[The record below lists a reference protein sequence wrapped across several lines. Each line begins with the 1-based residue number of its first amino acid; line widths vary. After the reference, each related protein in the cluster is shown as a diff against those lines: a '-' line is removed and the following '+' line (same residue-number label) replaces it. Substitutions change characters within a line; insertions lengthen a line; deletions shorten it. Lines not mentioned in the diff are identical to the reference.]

1 MLNSSFLFLSN
12 ISELR
17 PVSVSPPFPATVEKL
32 LFLMQEAQQKSG
44 NLGVSPP
51 QILLCRLGQVP
62 TLSAL

>member
-51 QILLCRLGQVP
+51 QILLCRLGRVP